1 MNRFVIAAVIAALVV
16 GFGVLVWKQGETP
29 PAVLSGAIE
38 ADEAWLGSRVGG
50 RVKEV
55 FVEEGQHVEAGYV
68 LLELDSFTLDAQLA
82 EARAC
87 VKRAKAVCGRMA
99 SGYREEERQRCQAK
113 RDEAQAAYDEA
124 VAGPRSET
132 IEEQKHMLA
141 LVNAELAKAKE
152 DYRRAE
158 SLFARNAV
166 ARQEYDDRDAAFK
179 VASANVQTH
188 QSRLDLLLAGTRKEE
203 KARLKA
209 RLLQAEHELKML
221 NAGYRTE
228 EVAEAEADYEA
239 ALARVDALVAKQKEL
254 LVIAPHAGVI
264 DACGVRKGQLVA
276 ADAPVCSLI
285 NRRRLW
291 VRSYI
296 PESMAHHIRLNQK
309 VQVVVEGMRERR
321 FEAVIAFIGQQA
333 EFVPTN
339 AQTPDK
345 RGQQVFRVKALFAEG
360 HEVLRPGM
368 FAEFKLDE

>member
-1 MNRFVIAAVIAALVV
+1 MNRFAIAVVVAALVV
-16 GFGVLVWKQGETP
+16 GFGLLVWKQGEPP
-29 PAVLSGAIE
+29 PAVLTGAIE

-55 FVEEGQHVEAGYV
+55 CVEEGQHVEAGYV

-87 VKRAKAVCGRMA
+87 VKRAKAVCERMT

-124 VAGPRSET
+124 IAGPRPET
-132 IEEQKHMLA
+132 IQEQKHMLA

-158 SLFARNAV
+158 SLYARNAV
-166 ARQEYDDRDAAFK
+166 ARQEYDDRDAALK

-203 KARLKA
+203 KERLKA

-228 EVAEAEADYEA
+228 EVAEAEADFQA
-239 ALARVDALVAKQKEL
+239 ALARVDVLVAK
-254 LVIAPHAGVI
+254 
-264 DACGVRKGQLVA
+264 
-276 ADAPVCSLI
+276 
-285 NRRRLW
+285 
-291 VRSYI
+291 
-296 PESMAHHIRLNQK
+296 
-309 VQVVVEGMRERR
+309 
-321 FEAVIAFIGQQA
+321 
-333 EFVPTN
+333 
-339 AQTPDK
+339 
-345 RGQQVFRVKALFAEG
+345 
-360 HEVLRPGM
+360 
-368 FAEFKLDE
+368 